1 MSAQEIQYLTLFKD
15 LCKKINS
22 SLEISEVLKSISKTT
37 VKILAVKG
45 CTIYLLDEVNKTLKI
60 SSSYGLSDTYINK
73 GAVDSE
79 KSIVETLGGKWVLV
93 PDATND
99 HRIQYPEDAKKEGI
113 VSILSV
119 PMSVKDKIIG
129 VLRIYT
135 SKQRGFSD
143 VEAEFITGLAEIG
156 SIGIE
161 NARMYSLLKSD
172 HEKLMGEVHQWFDYG
187 ATNHRF

>member
-1 MSAQEIQYLTLFKD
+1 MSSQEIQYLTLFKD

-37 VKILAVKG
+37 VKMLAVKG

-73 GAVDSE
+73 GPVDSE

-99 HRIQYPEDAKKEGI
+99 NRIQYPEDAKKEGI
-113 VSILSV
+113 ASILSV

-135 SKQRGFSD
+135 SVQRGFSD

-161 NARMYSLLKSD
+161 NARMYSLLKND